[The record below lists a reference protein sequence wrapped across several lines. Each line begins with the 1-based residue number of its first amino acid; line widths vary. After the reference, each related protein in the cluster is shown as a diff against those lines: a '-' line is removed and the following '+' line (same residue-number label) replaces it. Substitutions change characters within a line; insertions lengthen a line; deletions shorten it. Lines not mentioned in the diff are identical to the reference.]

1 MESHSDEL
9 KLALVDVRKAFRL
22 LFLYQRRIL
31 DFSKTF
37 ANEMGLRPYS
47 AVYGFNR
54 PTTVNPF
61 DKWVWDM
68 LPMYRVSF
76 LFLSLSTD
84 QNQTKKGEW
93 LLAIHLVSDTGYP
106 DGISWKKGEP
116 NPLDFPV
123 AEDSFSR
130 LGIYAFKSDIDERRN
145 WQESVWRPAINYLPK
160 YPSDWNVVTIEK
172 IGVSICGA
180 QFDLSDLSNKE
191 AMLRTASQFKE
202 VLARDLQ
209 LSLP

>member
-1 MESHSDEL
+1 MDSDSDEL

-22 LFLYQRRIL
+22 LFLYQRRVL
-31 DFSKTF
+31 DLSMTF

-47 AVYGFNR
+47 VVYGFNR
-54 PTTVNPF
+54 PATANPF

-76 LFLSLSTD
+76 LFLSSFTD
-84 QNQTKKGEW
+84 QNETKKGEW
-93 LLAIHLVSDTGYP
+93 LLDIHLVSDSGYP
-106 DGISWKKGEP
+106 DCISWKKGEP
-116 NPLDFPV
+116 TPLTFPATENCV
-123 AEDSFSR
+123 SL
-130 LGIYAFKSDIDERRN
+130 LGVYAFRCDRDERRN
-145 WQESVWRPAINYLPK
+145 WQEDVWRPAINYPPE
-160 YPSDWNVVTIEK
+160 YPSDWNVVTNDK

-209 LSLP
+209 LSFP